1 MGRGET
7 ARKRQGVWPTR
18 SPPALLLSVIFGY
31 GGKEVAFVLRGFLL
45 PPAADNV
52 MTGGHFRRRKSSNTP
67 LRENPVCF
75 SLFFLM
81 DDVKK
86 YIIKILYV
94 YFCSLA
100 CSAGDQ

>member
-18 SPPALLLSVIFGY
+18 SRSIFGY